1 MYKFD
6 ARDNDKLDSY
16 EKLPCKYC
24 GKYKTYEGHD
34 GCLKELIGIANA
46 CCGHGNIN
54 KAYVQFLDG
63 VSIDGEDAIAIQ
75 DILKKHSI
83 NYNGL
88 NCKKEDRL
96 KFLMGNIPF
105 YKDAWNL

>member
-1 MYKFD
+1 M
-6 ARDNDKLDSY
+6 
-16 EKLPCKYC
+16 
-24 GKYKTYEGHD
+24 
-34 GCLKELIGIANA
+34 GCLGELIGIANA
-46 CCGHGNIN
+46 CCGHGNVN

-63 VSIDGEDAIAIQ
+63 TSINGKDAIAIQ

-88 NCKKEDRL
+88 NYKKENRL
-96 KFLMGNIPF
+96 KFLIGNVKF